1 MKSRL
6 PLWAYIATIAIAVFF
21 LLGCWA
27 LIRDIIIQY
36 QGHKAGAVVTAV
48 PLNCKRK
55 IANTIKV
62 MVENQERVFDI
73 SLSECRAGKYQVG
86 QQIEVLVHPDYKRV
100 LRANDRADY
109 TLVLYIV
116 FVAGFFFVLRYA
128 WKWLQKIRGGGRS
141 TDNPYLQ

>member
-6 PLWAYIATIAIAVFF
+6 PLWAYIVTIAIAAFL

-36 QGHKAGAVVTAV
+36 QGHKARAIVTAV

-55 IANTIKV
+55 IANTIKIK
-62 MVENQERVFDI
+62 VENQERVFDI

-86 QQIEVLVHPDYKRV
+86 QQIEVLVHPVYKRV

-109 TLVLYIV
+109 TLILYIL
-116 FVAGFFFVLRYA
+116 FLIGFFFVLRYA
-128 WKWLQKIRGGGRS
+128 WKWLRKIRGGGRS
-141 TDNPYLQ
+141 ADNPYLQ

>member
-6 PLWAYIATIAIAVFF
+6 PLWAYIVTIAIAAFL

-36 QGHKAGAVVTAV
+36 QGHKARAIVTAV

-55 IANTIKV
+55 IANTIKIK
-62 MVENQERVFDI
+62 VENQERVFDI

-86 QQIEVLVHPDYKRV
+86 QQIEVLVHPAYKRV

-109 TLVLYIV
+109 TLVLYIL
-116 FVAGFFFVLRYA
+116 FLIGFFFGLRYA

-141 TDNPYLQ
+141 ADNPYLQ

>member
-6 PLWAYIATIAIAVFF
+6 PLWAYIVTIAIAAFL

-36 QGHKAGAVVTAV
+36 QGHKARAIVTAV

-55 IANTIKV
+55 IANTIKIK
-62 MVENQERVFDI
+62 VENQERVFDI

-86 QQIEVLVHPDYKRV
+86 QQIEVLVHPAYKRV

-109 TLVLYIV
+109 TLVLYIL
-116 FVAGFFFVLRYA
+116 FLIGFFFVLRYA

-141 TDNPYLQ
+141 ADNPYLQ